1 MVPPCYEANSVSS
14 SSSIGAE
21 LRCIF
26 TPALVAAFFNFR
38 HRRSVNAIALSPI
51 FTNPPLLVSPAR
63 PNRMAKTVAEW
74 RRAPIAAGIRR
85 HNSSC
90 ICAQSYLCGRIRL
103 HNTEQAIKNDT
114 SLTKLQKA
122 QKIRALHEETN
133 PQVQAILSLEQFQ
146 QLQEIRRQEVEDMI
160 QKKRA
165 TQQ

>member
-1 MVPPCYEANSVSS
+1 M
-14 SSSIGAE
+14 
-21 LRCIF
+21 
-26 TPALVAAFFNFR
+26 
-38 HRRSVNAIALSPI
+38 
-51 FTNPPLLVSPAR
+51 
-63 PNRMAKTVAEW
+63 
-74 RRAPIAAGIRR
+74 
-85 HNSSC
+85 
-90 ICAQSYLCGRIRL
+90 RL